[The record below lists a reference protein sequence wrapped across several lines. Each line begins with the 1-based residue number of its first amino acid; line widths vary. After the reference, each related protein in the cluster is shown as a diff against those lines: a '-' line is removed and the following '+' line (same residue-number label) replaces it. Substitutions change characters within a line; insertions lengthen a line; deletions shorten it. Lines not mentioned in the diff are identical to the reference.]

1 MWTPAEVDRSRRE
14 PHRGEP
20 TSQNAAQAG
29 AVGAARLFLGTA
41 TAYTAR
47 CARSAVHLGQHS
59 SRVRAAS
66 PLLAQLRDQ
75 EQKTSLPSLK
85 GFFGVDQARASP
97 NAKASA
103 PAAEEEADEMSVGTM
118 LREYGLIALAFHFTV
133 WATCLATVYSA
144 LTFGVSPESLPEF
157 LQPDADG
164 GAAAAGALGR
174 VAATLGVVEAIGPAR
189 LALTVAATPKVS
201 RRARPTRRC
210 ARRRRWSARRSRAC
224 SRASADD

>member
-1 MWTPAEVDRSRRE
+1 MQPRVA
-14 PHRGEP
+14 P
-20 TSQNAAQAG
+20 TAFVA
-29 AVGAARLFLGTA
+29 LILGSA
-41 TAYTAR
+41 TAYMPA
-47 CARSAVHLGQHS
+47 ARSAVHLGQHS
-59 SRVRAAS
+59 SRVSRVAA
-66 PLLAQLRDQ
+66 PLAQLRDQ

-85 GFFGVDQARASP
+85 GFFGVVSPSP

-103 PAAEEEADEMSVGTM
+103 PAAEEEADEMSIGTM

-201 RRARPTRRC
+201 EVARQYSAVREAEAVVGKAIEGLL
-210 ARRRRWSARRSRAC
+210 ARLPGDDERS
-224 SRASADD
+224 